1 MGLNQ
6 LAEMNNRIYDSKWDT
21 QERIDMR
28 DAYEKKY
35 GAQIKYLPTSWID
48 IVGPFLDDVV
58 DFFPETKF
66 TQVKEKFGCL
76 RVCMDPRSP
85 ELEDMLES
93 LASFPL
99 ISRDVYAIRP

>member
-1 MGLNQ
+1 
-6 LAEMNNRIYDSKWDT
+6 
-21 QERIDMR
+21 MR

-35 GAQIKYLPTSWID
+35 GAQIEYLPTSWID

-76 RVCMDPRSP
+76 RVCMDPRIVVI
-85 ELEDMLES
+85 EDALERIVGS
-93 LASFPL
+93 LL